1 MEQKLIRK
9 TQDEFAAAGKEY
21 AAFYD
26 NEETILEER
35 AKVPYLHFGSFDK
48 QNWLQLSF
56 STRLGGVSKGYLSS
70 LNLGWD
76 RGEGR
81 ENVCENY
88 RRYCESIG
96 ADHQK
101 LVLSDQVHE
110 TTVTYVDQDFCAGEN
125 IEKKLKA
132 VDGMITDIPELLLA
146 TSYAD
151 CVPLFFC
158 DPKQKIIASSHSGWK
173 GTVAGIGAVTVRKM
187 QEMGSKPSDIEVLI
201 GPSICQS
208 CYEVSGDVAEQFR
221 EKYPQEE
228 ASQIVTE
235 GRVTEE
241 GEQKYQLDLW
251 AANWFLLKKAGILP
265 EHIPLS
271 GVCTCCNSTLLY
283 SHRASHG
290 KRGNLNGFI
299 RIR

>member
-9 TQDEFAAAGKEY
+9 RQDEFEAEGKEY
-21 AAFYD
+21 AAYYD

-35 AKVPYLHFGSFDK
+35 SKVPYLHFGSFDR
-48 QNWLQLSF
+48 QEWLQLSF
-56 STRLGGVSKGYLSS
+56 STRLGGVSDGYLSS

-110 TTVTYVDQDFCAGEN
+110 TTVKYVDPDFCAGAN

-132 VDGMITDIPELLLA
+132 VDGMLTDIPELLLA

-158 DPKQKIIASSHSGWK
+158 DPKKKIIASSHSGWK
-173 GTVAGIGAVTVRKM
+173 YKKCRRWAVH
-187 QEMGSKPSDIEVLI
+187 
-201 GPSICQS
+201 
-208 CYEVSGDVAEQFR
+208 F
-221 EKYPQEE
+221 
-228 ASQIVTE
+228 QIS
-235 GRVTEE
+235 R
-241 GEQKYQLDLW
+241 
-251 AANWFLLKKAGILP
+251 
-265 EHIPLS
+265 
-271 GVCTCCNSTLLY
+271 C
-283 SHRASHG
+283 
-290 KRGNLNGFI
+290 
-299 RIR
+299 